1 MPRFGS
7 YGFYGVFPGTGGAV
21 TPPPVAP
28 SAGVG
33 PWAPAVWTPLIWP
46 AVVWPGRVGGV
57 VVPPVQLGR
66 DQVALQSI
74 ADLLAGTGEFDSVT
88 FGTAPES
95 ARYAST
101 DVPVVNLRRL
111 DYSQRPDDCPSL
123 TVRTVRYEIAATI
136 RVRDQDEAE
145 ALLDRLDSVVL
156 DAISLKGYGFCR
168 PAKSIVGAGR
178 FDTGAY
184 PPTKIIWNGS
194 FSYVTNS
201 AVGRDRR
208 ELAWSS

>member
-1 MPRFGS
+1 MPYS
-7 YGFYGVFPGTGGAV
+7 PPGYDPGIFGGAA
-21 TPPPVAP
+21 PPPVAP
-28 SAGVG
+28 SAVG
-33 PWAPAVWTPLIWP
+33 PWAPAVWTSLIWP

-57 VVPPVQLGR
+57 VPAVQFGR
-66 DQVALQSI
+66 DLVALQAI
-74 ADLLAGTGEFDSVT
+74 ADLLTGTGEFDSVT

-101 DVPVVNLRRL
+101 DAPVVNLRRL

-208 ELAWSS
+208 ELAWSP